1 MVPKISFIII
11 AYNAAAH
18 LNNILDDLKNQT
30 FDHSLVEVILVNSN
44 STDNTSEIFDNFKE
58 NNDFA
63 CCKIFDNPK
72 KVLPAGWNIALDN
85 ANGEI
90 ILRVD
95 AHSRIPNDFI
105 EKNVQNIENG
115 EDIVGGQRITVFDN
129 DSKWKAALAA
139 AESSAFGSG
148 IAVYRRKFEKQ
159 YTVTLAHAAYKKS
172 VFDKVG
178 RYNEALRRTEDNDM
192 HYRMRKAGYKFC
204 LCDDIVSY
212 HHVRSNLKT
221 MLKQKY
227 GNGYWIGLT
236 LSVQPK
242 CFSLYNFVPFLFV
255 LALIGCII
263 FSVVSVL
270 PLILLLSLYFT
281 AAILYGLKSLTY
293 KSNRHFPYPL
303 FPIFFLMHLFYGIGT
318 LVGIFAIPYFKH
330 KNKEV

>member
-1 MVPKISFIII
+1 
-11 AYNAAAH
+11 
-18 LNNILDDLKNQT
+18 
-30 FDHSLVEVILVNSN
+30 
-44 STDNTSEIFDNFKE
+44 
-58 NNDFA
+58 
-63 CCKIFDNPK
+63 
-72 KVLPAGWNIALDN
+72 
-85 ANGEI
+85 
-90 ILRVD
+90 
-95 AHSRIPNDFI
+95 
-105 EKNVQNIENG
+105 
-115 EDIVGGQRITVFDN
+115 
-129 DSKWKAALAA
+129 
-139 AESSAFGSG
+139 
-148 IAVYRRKFEKQ
+148 
-159 YTVTLAHAAYKKS
+159 
-172 VFDKVG
+172 
-178 RYNEALRRTEDNDM
+178 M